1 MIPLEAELEMMKDTK
16 TILDDFHISTMNES
30 CVEGEEEDE
39 EEDALNTSCHGN
51 HFKRMFDEVE
61 GSCDAQTIKRRKL
74 QTQFEL
80 INNSFSAISVTDF
93 SCGKDPTKRKILV
106 ACRALKDIKN
116 GS

>member
-1 MIPLEAELEMMKDTK
+1 MIPLDGELEIMKDTK
-16 TILDDFHISTMNES
+16 AILNDFHISTVDES
-30 CVEGEEEDE
+30 YMEGEEDE
-39 EEDALNTSCHGN
+39 EEDDALNTSCHGN

-80 INNSFSAISVTDF
+80 INNSLSAISVTDF
-93 SCGKDPTKRKILV
+93 SCAKDPSERKKLV
-106 ACRALKDIKN
+106 AFRALKDIKS